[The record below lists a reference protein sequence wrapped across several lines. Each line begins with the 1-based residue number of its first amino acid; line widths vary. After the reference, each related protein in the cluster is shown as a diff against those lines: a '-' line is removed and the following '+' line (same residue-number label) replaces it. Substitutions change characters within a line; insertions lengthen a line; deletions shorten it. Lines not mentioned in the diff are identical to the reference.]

1 MVVFHASTAFFF
13 FFLENML
20 TLFVPE
26 VLVISKRDVSIGLA

>member
-1 MVVFHASTAFFF
+1 MVVFHASTAFF